1 MFLLLLVNFVSGV
14 RLELM
19 YSPHRKYQI
28 KPHTSPWFA
37 AASAAAIFHRDHFFC
52 LHQQNK
58 SSESKVKFRQA
69 SNCCKRVLKAVKLA
83 YGNKTRV
90 HYFPERWLL
99 ELFTLFNRRKV
110 LSSAYDKAKL
120 FAKTSLRKLILT
132 TWVSL
137 YLFSLLKQIWNS
149 IIFL

>member
-83 YGNKTRV
+83 YGNKTKESIT
-90 HYFPERWLL
+90 FQKDGSW
-99 ELFTLFNRRKV
+99 N
-110 LSSAYDKAKL
+110 S
-120 FAKTSLRKLILT
+120 
-132 TWVSL
+132 SL
-137 YLFSLLKQIWNS
+137 YSTDERCCLLHMIKQNCLQKLLS
-149 IIFL
+149 ES